1 MSKGR
6 PARLLTTRWRTA
18 FALVVTAYILALA
31 IRGTL
36 HLGHTPSG
44 WLLPLDFL
52 LHGWPLIAANV
63 ALYAYLCWLAFWFIR
78 GTVGRE
84 RLFMAGWFAHLVLY
98 PVEKLW
104 PESGPVIQ
112 YVGDFGLVVALV
124 AAVSLLLRP
133 PPAADAVAPNSAS

>member
-1 MSKGR
+1 
-6 PARLLTTRWRTA
+6 
-18 FALVVTAYILALA
+18 
-31 IRGTL
+31 
-36 HLGHTPSG
+36 
-44 WLLPLDFL
+44 
-52 LHGWPLIAANV
+52 
-63 ALYAYLCWLAFWFIR
+63 
-78 GTVGRE
+78 
-84 RLFMAGWFAHLVLY
+84 MAGWFAHLVLY